1 MKPWIRNILILFVV
15 GIIAAV
21 LVYMYTFRKTDPSVA
36 SKKADIEISAA
47 ELLKSFETD
56 EAAANALYLGKI
68 IRVSG
73 VVESVSE
80 DSVGISIYLQDADA
94 MAGVIC
100 SFDKKTN
107 DISWVEKG
115 STVKIKGICTG
126 YLMDVVFNRCAMD
139 TKKP

>member
-15 GIIAAV
+15 GILAAV
-21 LVYMYTFRKTDPSVA
+21 LVYLYTFRKTELSVA
-36 SKKADIEISAA
+36 SKKADIEIAA
-47 ELLKSFETD
+47 GELIRSFEAD
-56 EAAANALYLGKI
+56 EAAANTLYLGKI
-68 IRVSG
+68 IRVTG

-80 DSVGISIYLQDADA
+80 DSVGISIYLQDPDA

-115 STVKIKGICTG
+115 TTVAIKGICTG
-126 YLMDVVFNRCAMD
+126 YLMDVVFNRCSLD